1 MEESGRETETVK
13 VYEMLAAGL
22 PVVATDLP
30 ELRRLVPL
38 ERQVRCHGAAS
49 RANVAG
55 RMDIQRWAEAARA
68 RAAGAHA

>member
-1 MEESGRETETVK
+1 VEESGRETETVK

-38 ERQVRCHGAAS
+38 EQAGEMPRRRQPC
-49 RANVAG
+49 
-55 RMDIQRWAEAARA
+55 
-68 RAAGAHA
+68 